1 MGSELLLEELEM
13 KKPIVAM
20 MLLGLGMLVFSACEP
35 AGTDVA
41 GNNAAVEPAATEE
54 AKPAGITEAEV
65 TKALGDLLAAVKAG
79 DAEALGKIYADDYV
93 IVSQTGAIET
103 KQQRLDSLKS
113 GTVKYEKLEFKNPKI
128 RTYGTVAVVNM
139 EAVGTGEMS
148 GRSVEL
154 NTRATLIF
162 NKGASGVQ
170 EVSSH
175 LTEKAK
181 E

>member
-1 MGSELLLEELEM
+1 M
-13 KKPIVAM
+13 KKLMIVT
-20 MLLGLGMLVFSACEP
+20 MLLAAGMLVFSACEP
-35 AGTDVA
+35 AGSDVA

-54 AKPAGITEAEV
+54 AKPEGITEAEV
-65 TKALGDLLAAVKAG
+65 QKALDDLLAAVKAG

-93 IVSQTGAIET
+93 IVSQNGVLET
-103 KQQRLDSLKS
+103 KQQRMDSLKS
-113 GTVKYEKLEFKNPKI
+113 GTVKYKTLEFKDPKI

-148 GRSVEL
+148 GQSVEL
-154 NTRATLIF
+154 NTLVTLVF

-170 EVSSH
+170 EVTSH